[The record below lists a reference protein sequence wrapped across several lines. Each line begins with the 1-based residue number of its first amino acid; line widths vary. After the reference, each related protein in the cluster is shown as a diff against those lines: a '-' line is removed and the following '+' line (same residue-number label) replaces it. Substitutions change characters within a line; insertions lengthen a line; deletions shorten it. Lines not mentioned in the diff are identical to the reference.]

1 MSEINRYRI
10 NQIYYNG
17 KEWSK
22 VPNNGEYYI
31 EKQDHKKGGGC
42 KWADVKNLE
51 TQLAEKEK
59 EIERL
64 EALVIY
70 AYEEGFED
78 KRYED
83 GNIRSKEREICWI
96 DSETRTKLTANAR
109 R

>member
-1 MSEINRYRI
+1 MSEAEK
-10 NQIYYNG
+10 IYNVFRKLSAHPDSFEVG
-17 KEWSK
+17 K
-22 VPNNGEYYI
+22 VV
-31 EKQDHKKGGGC
+31 EKCVDS
-42 KWADVKNLE
+42 VKDLE

-64 EALVIY
+64 EALVTY
-70 AYEEGFED
+70 AYEEGFEN

-83 GNIRSKEREICWI
+83 GNIISKEREICWI